1 MDTIVKPESTHRN
14 SNERN
19 SITATNLQSRRI
31 LNKGFINTS
40 KMLLRILGIL
50 LVAYL
55 AFFSY
60 VAIHEWV
67 GHILADTL
75 VYAHHGTYINA
86 LDVRVQWLAITMQDG
101 HWKAALGSF
110 QFGGSTW
117 ASSHDPYSLTKWE
130 TGFSNLMGSG
140 MTTLVALVALI
151 VLNLRKNKCC
161 FPWFT
166 ASFVLWIV
174 IFDQI
179 FYTFA
184 GSDPEPLVSAILMG
198 VNPFLF
204 KGIVIGLIVLEV
216 CLLVDYVIRYR
227 RSRQAPPL
235 STS

>member
-1 MDTIVKPESTHRN
+1 MDTIVKPEPTHRN
-14 SNERN
+14 SNQRN
-19 SITATNLQSRRI
+19 SIAATNLQSPRI
-31 LNKGFINTS
+31 LNIGFINTS

-60 VAIHEWV
+60 VAVHEWV
-67 GHILADTL
+67 GHILGDML
-75 VYAHHGTYINA
+75 VYARHGTYLNA
-86 LDVRVQWLAITMQDG
+86 LDVRVQWLTINLQDG

-110 QFGGSTW
+110 QFGGRTW
-117 ASSHDPYSLTKWE
+117 ASSHDLYSLTKWE

-140 MTTLVALVALI
+140 MTTLVALVSLI
-151 VLNLRKNKCC
+151 VLNLRENKCC

-179 FYTFA
+179 LYTFA
-184 GSDPEPLVSAILMG
+184 GSDPEPLASAILMG
-198 VNPFLF
+198 INPVLF